1 MKKIAYLLALT
12 LLATLTGCTIKHPI
26 AEDYPAYL
34 SNNTGDSQLP
44 SASGPA
50 AYALSPAT
58 SSHHYEFRSAVVGHA
73 NLWIVNFGQMLD
85 NTLQSTDVQQAFGR
99 LEASQSGDLPLLSF
113 ELQEYRFADFRA
125 YITLKVNVSA
135 DEQQLFSK
143 TYKVEGKSQGGKMF
157 WGGSFAMKNAI
168 QQSTKL
174 ALDDILRDF
183 IQDYNQLNLAQK

>member
-12 LLATLTGCTIKHPI
+12 LLASLTGCSIKHPI
-26 AEDYPAYL
+26 AQDYPAYL
-34 SNNTGDSQLP
+34 SNNAGESQLP

-50 AYALSPAT
+50 TYALSPAT
-58 SSHHYEFRSAVVGHA
+58 RSHHYEFRSAVVGHA

-85 NTLQSTDVQQAFGR
+85 STLQSTDVQQAFGR
-99 LEASQSGDLPLLSF
+99 LESQQQGNLPLLSF

-125 YITLKVNVSA
+125 YVTLKISVKSG
-135 DEQQLFSK
+135 EQQLFDK
-143 TYKVEGKSQGGKMF
+143 TYQVEGKSQGGKMF
-157 WGGSFAMKNAI
+157 WGGAFAMKNAI

-183 IQDYNQLNLAQK
+183 IQDYNQLAIAQK